1 MTQSSAV
8 RCWVVRFA
16 TVVAVLF
23 CAATGQAQG
32 TPVRVLFVGNSY
44 TMFND
49 MPNMLSE
56 MGRSLGYDIRPEVR
70 GIGGA
75 SLSAHRRNAK
85 TLRALMTSGW
95 DAVILQD
102 HSLRPSKH
110 PAELQTSALPD
121 VRFLAQLA
129 RRHSPAAR
137 IIYYATWGRRD
148 GDQVNCL
155 ARPIVC
161 SYDGHTEALR
171 RGYAMYQSA
180 TGGRIA
186 PVGTVWQ
193 RVIHDRSGARPF
205 DARRLWVSDGS
216 HPSRYGSY
224 LAAAT
229 ILRTL
234 SGRPV
239 ASSEYCGNLPC
250 DAAKYLR
257 RAADTQA
264 LLKDRHHR

>member
-1 MTQSSAV
+1 MTQSAARCWAV
-8 RCWVVRFA
+8 RC
-16 TVVAVLF
+16 TTIVAVLL
-23 CAATGQAQG
+23 CAAVTQAQG
-32 TPVRVLFVGNSY
+32 KPMRVLFIGNSY

-49 MPNMLSE
+49 MPNTVAE

-75 SLSAHRRNAK
+75 SLSQHRRSAK
-85 TLRALMTSGW
+85 TLRALMDGRW

-110 PAELQTSALPD
+110 PVEVRAKALPD
-121 VRFLAQLA
+121 VRFLAQVA
-129 RRHSPAAR
+129 RKHSPAAR

-148 GDQVNCL
+148 GDQVNCPV
-155 ARPIVC
+155 RSIVC

-171 RGYAMYQSA
+171 RGYAMYQAA

-186 PVGTVWQ
+186 SVGTVWQ
-193 RVIHDRSGARPF
+193 RVVHDRSGARPF
-205 DARRLWVSDGS
+205 DANRLWVNDGS

-229 ILRTL
+229 LLRTL
-234 SGRPV
+234 IGVPIAT
-239 ASSEYCGNLPC
+239 ASYCGNLPC
-250 DAAKYLR
+250 DAASYLR

-264 LLKDRHHR
+264 MLKDRHLR